1 MFVYS
6 TSPASSFQID
16 RTDGIETEENMFIT
30 LDPELMSPFSILV
43 EYNVKIVSITDELSR
58 TYAVSVT
65 NEENETV
72 IENIQIIRATGTVLS
87 L

>member
-6 TSPASSFQID
+6 TSPVSSFQID
-16 RTDGIETEENMFIT
+16 RTDGIKTEENMFIT